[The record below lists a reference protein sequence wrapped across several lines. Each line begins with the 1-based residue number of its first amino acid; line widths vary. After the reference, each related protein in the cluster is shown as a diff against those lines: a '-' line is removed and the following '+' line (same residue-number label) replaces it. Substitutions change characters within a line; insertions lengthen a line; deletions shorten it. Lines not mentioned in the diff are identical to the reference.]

1 MKRSFKSKIAA
12 LLTVALVLTMMPI
25 TVLAADEED
34 VGTTSTVS
42 GTGTTEYVSVNK
54 YRMVLPTSTALKF
67 TLDPQGLLSISD
79 GDQVSLDSI
88 SENAG
93 KVVAKDGSTALVVNR
108 SSFPV
113 KVNVSMNG
121 IGDAEFLSSTNME
134 AKLATVSTNLLLAV
148 VPSSAK
154 TLSDN
159 QYVAAAKGIVVSG
172 TVVSANFLLAKA
184 DYTVSNN
191 DGTYTYNYQSGNDD
205 GAGFRVGGY
214 VNTKGD
220 WYDYAS
226 GTKSVSLNAVFSFSK
241 ADDADEADADA
252 FGYGMMTYS
261 GDTVSVNTADDEPE
275 PEPEPE
281 PEDPTV
287 VIGSATATVPFTYP
301 SGATSITDI
310 EMVWTNGTS
319 YSLKTKNEYTISGTT
334 ATLLGSGEMCKWFFG
349 SEAAKTPATY
359 ARTYEGTITYNN
371 ATTST
376 FNLVVTAN

>member
-54 YRMVLPTSTALKF
+54 YRMVLPTSSALKF

-121 IGDAEFLSSTNME
+121 LGDAEFLSSTNME

-261 GDTVSVNTADDEPE
+261 GDTVSVNTADDDEPE

-281 PEDPTV
+281 PEDL
-287 VIGSATATVPFTYP
+287 YP
-301 SGATSITDI
+301 TSIEVTRN
-310 EMVWTNGTS
+310 TNAVFAFENAITVTSVTWKWVDASNVQKGTGTCS
-319 YSLKTKNEYTISGTT
+319 ASDKTLSGDGKTLTINSAGSTNLTGVPVGNKVTLTVNTSGSPL
-334 ATLLGSGEMCKWFFG
+334 TLTF
-349 SEAAKTPATY
+349 
-359 ARTYEGTITYNN
+359 TIK
-371 ATTST
+371 
-376 FNLVVTAN
+376 

>member
-25 TVLAADEED
+25 TVLAADEEEI
-34 VGTTSTVS
+34 GTTSTVS

-67 TLDPQGLLSISD
+67 TLDPQGLLSIDD
-79 GDQVSLDSI
+79 GEQVSLDSI

-93 KVVAKDGSTALVVNR
+93 KIVAKEGSTALVVNR

-121 IGDAEFLSSTNME
+121 LGDAEFLSSTNME

-159 QYVAAAKGIVVSG
+159 QYVAAAKGIVVSSN
-172 TVVSANFLLAKA
+172 VISANFLLAKA

-261 GDTVSVNTADDEPE
+261 GDTVSVNTADEEPE
-275 PEPEPE
+275 EPEEPAIVPNLSATIAYGAASASFILPSAAVATVKNPE
-281 PEDPTV
+281 GVTMTATTHYTV
-287 VIGSATATVPFTYP
+287 VSA
-301 SGATSITDI
+301 
-310 EMVWTNGTS
+310 EQK
-319 YSLKTKNEYTISGTT
+319 LTISAGISTKAKGTYSYTVTYSDGT
-334 ATLLGSGEMCKWFFG
+334 AGSTLTLK
-349 SEAAKTPATY
+349 
-359 ARTYEGTITYNN
+359 IQ
-371 ATTST
+371 
-376 FNLVVTAN
+376 

>member
-42 GTGTTEYVSVNK
+42 GEGTTEYVSVNK

-93 KVVAKDGSTALVVNR
+93 KIVAQEGSTALVVNR

-113 KVNVSMNG
+113 KVNISMNG
-121 IGDAEFLSSTNME
+121 LGDAEFLSSTNME

-148 VPSSAK
+148 VPGSTK

-159 QYVAAAKGIVVSG
+159 EFVAAAKGIVVSSN
-172 TVVSANFLLAKA
+172 VISANFLLAKA
-184 DYTVSNN
+184 NYTVSNN
-191 DGTYTYNYQSGNDD
+191 SGTYTYNYQSGNDD

-220 WYDYAS
+220 WYDYSS
-226 GTKSVSLNAVFSFSK
+226 GSKSVSLNAVFSFAK

-252 FGYGMMTYS
+252 FGYGMMSYS
-261 GDTVSVNTADDEPE
+261 GDTVSVNTAEDEDPDPDPDPE
-275 PEPEPE
+275 PVIVPNVSANIAYGTASASFILPSAAVATVKNPEGV
-281 PEDPTV
+281 TM
-287 VIGSATATVPFTYP
+287 TATTHYVVV
-301 SGATSITDI
+301 SA
-310 EMVWTNGTS
+310 EQK
-319 YSLKTKNEYTISGTT
+319 LTISAGISTKAKGTYSYTVTYSDGT
-334 ATLLGSGEMCKWFFG
+334 AGSTLTLK
-349 SEAAKTPATY
+349 
-359 ARTYEGTITYNN
+359 IQ
-371 ATTST
+371 
-376 FNLVVTAN
+376 